1 MRGRQ
6 GDRTEKDMVEW
17 VRDGIRPTLSRATQE
32 REAISEQ
39 CREYNGVSEVEWSWV
54 HTVSKIQIM
63 EFRVSFSKQSNSV
76 SSQEKTDW
84 ISQIGEEFKSEH
96 QDKIASQSLEK
107 KKKLKEWVYLTV
119 SLQDNYIRQIE
130 GDFAGNISQ
139 I

>member
-1 MRGRQ
+1 
-6 GDRTEKDMVEW
+6 
-17 VRDGIRPTLSRATQE
+17 
-32 REAISEQ
+32 
-39 CREYNGVSEVEWSWV
+39 
-54 HTVSKIQIM
+54 M